1 MAEQEA
7 QWEPTDEEQGG
18 VIDEENLIEIIDEDD
33 EAPVAPE
40 PEPEE
45 REMDSDRVQKRIDQL
60 TFQRREAERREAE
73 AETRLTAMQEK
84 MNNIE
89 SGIDDQR
96 VNSFQ
101 QKYDTVKSD
110 LFEAAETGNTQRQ
123 VELTEQMAD
132 MRATARIAQMRRKE
146 QQETPV
152 QAADPNARATD
163 KSAAPQEAYAWWA
176 KNKWFESQEHAPETM
191 FAKSIDNQLES
202 EGLDKNTPEYYEEL
216 DNRLQKRFPELYSKV
231 KKSKPPTAPSGGRGT
246 GKPSKD
252 GRIRMTAQELQVARD
267 LDITSEEGLREYA
280 KELQFSRSN

>member
-1 MAEQEA
+1 MAEQEE

-18 VIDEENLIEIIDEDD
+18 IINEDNLIEIIDEDD
-33 EAPVAPE
+33 EKE
-40 PEPEE
+40 PEPVIEPEE
-45 REMDSDRVQKRIDQL
+45 QEIESDRVQKRIDQL

-73 AETRLTAMQEK
+73 AETRLTAMQNK
-84 MNNIE
+84 MNSIE

-96 VNSFQ
+96 VNNFQ
-101 QKYDTVKSD
+101 QKYDAVKAD
-110 LFEAAETGNTQRQ
+110 LFEAAETGNTQKQ

-132 MRATARIAQMRRKE
+132 MRATARIAQMQRKE
-146 QQETPV
+146 QKEAPV
-152 QAADPNARATD
+152 QEINPRAPANN
-163 KSAAPQEAYAWWA
+163 SAPQEAYAWWA

-191 FAKSIDNQLES
+191 FAKSIDTQLES

-246 GKPSKD
+246 GKLSKD

-280 KELQFSRSN
+280 KELQSSRRN

>member
-18 VIDEENLIEIIDEDD
+18 VIDEENLIEIIDE
-33 EAPVAPE
+33 EEEESPAA

-45 REMDSDRVQKRIDQL
+45 REIDSDRVQKRIDQL

-101 QKYDTVKSD
+101 QKYDAVKTD

-152 QAADPNARATD
+152 KAVNPTVEATA

-176 KNKWFESQEHAPETM
+176 KNKWFESQEHTPETM

-246 GKPSKD
+246 GKTSKD